1 MGKRLSAQE
10 EKFAYLCLQGSLS
23 NAYRMAYNIDK
34 ASTKSVNELASRKA
48 KTQRIASR
56 IAELKERQLSKLEDA
71 DVATAKERRAVLTAI
86 IRDSQ
91 ARHRDVVS
99 AVHLLSQLEGEFST
113 SQSETTIN
121 VLELKSFSTE
131 DLRTLLDTARR
142 EAASIEGEVTKSPL
156 PNDFSPDLP

>member
-34 ASTKSVNELASRKA
+34 TSTKSVNELASRKA

-56 IAELKERQLSKLEDA
+56 IAELKERQLAKLEDA

-91 ARHRDVVS
+91 ARHRDIVS

-113 SQSETTIN
+113 AQSDTTIN
-121 VLELKSFSTE
+121 VLELKTFSTD
-131 DLRTLLDTARR
+131 DLRLMLRQAKTVD
-142 EAASIEGEVTKSPL
+142 GEVIE
-156 PNDFSPDLP
+156 N

>member
-1 MGKRLSAQE
+1 MSKRLSAQE
-10 EKFAYLCLQGSLS
+10 DRFAYLCLSESLS

-56 IAELKERQLSKLEDA
+56 IAELKERQLVKLEDA

-91 ARHRDVVS
+91 ARHRDIVS

-113 SQSETTIN
+113 AQSDTTIN
-121 VLELKSFSTE
+121 VLELKTFSTD
-131 DLRTLLDTARR
+131 DLRLMLRQAKTVD
-142 EAASIEGEVTKSPL
+142 GEVIE
-156 PNDFSPDLP
+156 N

>member
-1 MGKRLSAQE
+1 MSKRLSAQE

-48 KTQRIASR
+48 KTNRIASR
-56 IAELKERQLSKLEDA
+56 IAELKERQLAKLEDA

-91 ARHRDVVS
+91 ARNRDVIS
-99 AVHLLSQLEGEFST
+99 AVVELSKLENDYNQSIDT
-113 SQSETTIN
+113 SVT
-121 VLELKSFSTE
+121 VVDLRSFSVD
-131 DLRTLLDTARR
+131 DLRTMLRQAKTV
-142 EAASIEGEVTKSPL
+142 EGEVVE
-156 PNDFSPDLP
+156 N

>member
-1 MGKRLSAQE
+1 MCLSE
-10 EKFAYLCLQGSLS
+10 SLS

-56 IAELKERQLSKLEDA
+56 IAELKERQLLKLEDA

-91 ARHRDVVS
+91 ARNRDVIS
-99 AVHLLSQLEGEFST
+99 AVVELSKLESDYN
-113 SQSETTIN
+113 QSIDTAVT
-121 VLELKSFSTE
+121 VVDLRSFSVD
-131 DLRTLLDTARR
+131 DLRLMLRQAKTVD
-142 EAASIEGEVTKSPL
+142 GEVIQ
-156 PNDFSPDLP
+156 

>member
-1 MGKRLSAQE
+1 MSKRLSAQE
-10 EKFAYLCLQGSLS
+10 DRFAYLCLSESLS

-56 IAELKERQLSKLEDA
+56 IAELKERQLLKLEDA

-91 ARHRDVVS
+91 ARNRDVIS
-99 AVHLLSQLEGEFST
+99 AVVELSKLENDYN
-113 SQSETTIN
+113 QSIDTAVT
-121 VLELKSFSTE
+121 VVDLRSFSVD
-131 DLRTLLDTARR
+131 DLRLMLRQAKTVD
-142 EAASIEGEVTKSPL
+142 GEVIQ
-156 PNDFSPDLP
+156 

>member
-1 MGKRLSAQE
+1 MSKRLSAQE
-10 EKFAYLCLQGSLS
+10 EKFAYLCLSETLS
-23 NAYRMAYNIDK
+23 NAYRQAYNIDK

-56 IAELKERQLSKLEDA
+56 IAELKERQLVKLEDA

-91 ARHRDVVS
+91 ARHRDIVS

-113 SQSETTIN
+113 AQSETTIN
-121 VLELKSFSTE
+121 VLGGALAS
-131 DLRTLLDTARR
+131 RTNVLIPGRSIGYR
-142 EAASIEGEVTKSPL
+142 ECERVGMESVRA
-156 PNDFSPDLP
+156 

>member
-1 MGKRLSAQE
+1 MSKRLSAQE
-10 EKFAYLCLQGSLS
+10 EKFAFLCLQGSLS

-48 KTQRIASR
+48 KTNRIASR
-56 IAELKERQLSKLEDA
+56 IAELKERQLAKLEDA

-91 ARHRDVVS
+91 ARHRDIVS

-113 SQSETTIN
+113 AQSDTTIN
-121 VLELKSFSTE
+121 VLELKTFSTE
-131 DLRTLLDTARR
+131 DLRTMLRQAKTV
-142 EAASIEGEVTKSPL
+142 EGEVVE
-156 PNDFSPDLP
+156 N